1 MKNGL
6 YIPYGGVNMATKT
19 QKKFRED
26 MKVIQKEN
34 PTYFEKNN
42 IYLKRTSSLKRK
54 VVRNVALSGV
64 VILVIRLFL
73 FVIIY
78 IVPEF
83 GSIFSN
89 WLKQYMR

>member
-1 MKNGL
+1 
-6 YIPYGGVNMATKT
+6 MATKT
-19 QKKFRED
+19 QKKFRNE

-54 VVRNVALSGV
+54 VIRNVSLTGV
-64 VILVIRLFL
+64 VILIIRLFL

-83 GSIFSN
+83 GTIFSN
-89 WLKQYMR
+89 WLKDYIK